1 METFESIVILVHV
14 LIAIAITGLILIQHG
29 KGADAG
35 AGFGAGASSTVFGA
49 GGPGSFLV
57 KLTAFVA
64 VLFFVTSF
72 SLAFFAKERSSEG
85 LDSGIPVLEE
95 KSNNDSGLGERKV
108 SDDFSNEDSEIPE
121 G

>member
-1 METFESIVILVHV
+1 METFESVVIFVHV
-14 LIAIAITGLILIQHG
+14 LIAIAITALILIQHG

-64 VLFFVTSF
+64 VLFFLTSF
-72 SLAFFAKERSSEG
+72 SLAFFAKERSTGG
-85 LDSGIPVLEE
+85 LDSGIPVVEE
-95 KSNNDSGLGERKV
+95 NSNNDLNGGEGSV
-108 SDDFSNEDSEIPE
+108 PGDFVNEESEIPE
-121 G
+121 S

>member
-1 METFESIVILVHV
+1 METFESVVIFFHV
-14 LIAIAITGLILIQHG
+14 LIAIAITALILIQHG

-35 AGFGAGASSTVFGA
+35 AGFGSGASSTVFGA

-72 SLAFFAKERSSEG
+72 SLAFFAKERSSGG
-85 LDSGIPVLEE
+85 LDSGIPVVEE
-95 KSNNDSGLGERKV
+95 NSNNDLSKGESSVLGE
-108 SDDFSNEDSEIPE
+108 FTNEESEIPE

>member
-1 METFESIVILVHV
+1 METFESVVIFVHV
-14 LIAIAITGLILIQHG
+14 LIAIAITALILIQHG

-64 VLFFVTSF
+64 VLFFLTSF
-72 SLAFFAKERSSEG
+72 SLAFFAKERSTG
-85 LDSGIPVLEE
+85 ALDSGIPVVEE
-95 KSNNDSGLGERKV
+95 NSNNDLNGGEGSV
-108 SDDFSNEDSEIPE
+108 PGDFVNGESEIPE
-121 G
+121 S

>member
-1 METFESIVILVHV
+1 METFESVVIFFHV
-14 LIAIAITGLILIQHG
+14 LIAIAITALILIQHG

-35 AGFGAGASSTVFGA
+35 AGFGSGASSTVFGA

-72 SLAFFAKERSSEG
+72 SLAFFAKERSSGG
-85 LDSGIPVLEE
+85 LDAGVPVLEE
-95 KSNNDSGLGERKV
+95 NSNNGLSKGKSSVLGEFTK
-108 SDDFSNEDSEIPE
+108 EESEIPE